1 MVKIANQTVG
11 KRIKALRKA
20 ANITQEELA
29 KQLFLSR
36 SCIANYEVNKRNPDI
51 VIVQRVADHFNV
63 TLNYLM
69 GSEDSDAVE
78 KELQVYESE
87 ISQYFTDE
95 GHLDISALLPAQRI
109 ALIEYFLFLKNKSV

>member
-1 MVKIANQTVG
+1 MVKIVNQTVG

-36 SCIANYEVNKRNPDI
+36 SCIANYEVSKRNPDI

-69 GSEDSDAVE
+69 GLEDLDAVE
-78 KELQVYESE
+78 KDLQVYESE
-87 ISQYFTDE
+87 ISKYLTDE
-95 GHLDISALLPAQRI
+95 GHLDISNLSPKQRI
-109 ALIEYFLFLKNKSV
+109 ALFEYFLFLTDKE

>member
-63 TLNYLM
+63 TLDYLM
-69 GSEDSDAVE
+69 GSEDRDAVE
-78 KELQVYESE
+78 KDLQVYESE
-87 ISQYFTDE
+87 ISKYLTDE
-95 GHLDISALLPAQRI
+95 GHLDISNLSPKQRI
-109 ALIEYFLFLKNKSV
+109 ALFEYFLFLIEKE